1 MYEINYL
8 AVLVASLF
16 PMVIGSL
23 WYGPLFGKRW
33 MALVE
38 KSEEELRASFNPVK
52 SYAVTWVFALLMA
65 FVMAHVIDTWSF
77 RFGDLGVMGGI
88 QTGFW
93 IWVGFVLTIG
103 WQRVAF
109 EDVKTALWTMN
120 SLYNLIALMAMGV
133 LLAIW

>member
-16 PMVIGSL
+16 PMLIGSL

-93 IWVGFVLTIG
+93 IWIGFVLTIG

-120 SLYNLIALMAMGV
+120 
-133 LLAIW
+133 